1 MNYKQKANIILTL
14 VFILFVSAAICKYL
28 QPRIFVVNFFYF
40 VSEAALI
47 GGIADWFA
55 VTALF
60 RKPLNWPY
68 HTALLPRNRE
78 KAIVSVSNMVQ
89 QDLLN
94 PEVIR
99 HKIEEVDFSSYLI
112 EWIEKGERLPYLITI
127 ASQTVASW
135 FQILQPETAV
145 DYLAPVLKKKF
156 LQLQP
161 TSLIKDL
168 VSHGL
173 TSGQADTWLEK
184 AIVKIEDIA
193 SQKTTQNF
201 IYNFLQKQKGE
212 KVRQGRISNFV
223 ISMLEATGGLNL
235 REAAESLQAHLLL
248 TLISLKDRQHPLRH
262 TIREILRQTVSEL
275 DQNILIRDTLETWK
289 EEISTEISFAAL
301 SEDIVKHLQKNSEK
315 QEDSLIQIF
324 LKEILEAVWLSCRNS
339 SSCSRHINNY
349 LRNTLSAILK
359 ENQTVI
365 GDIVR
370 DALSKLTDED
380 LVKFVEDKAGNDL
393 QWIRINGSIIGGL
406 VGVFLFLFLRLVYDP
421 YAVPFL
427 TKWLQ

>member
-14 VFILFVSAAICKYL
+14 VFVLFISAAICKYL
-28 QPRIFVVNFFYF
+28 QPRLFFVDFFYF

-47 GGIADWFA
+47 GGLADWFA

-78 KAIVSVSNMVQ
+78 KVIVAVSNMVQ

-99 HKIEEVDFSSYLI
+99 QKIEEVDFSSYLI
-112 EWIEKGERLPYLITI
+112 EWIERGKRLPYLITI
-127 ASQTVASW
+127 ASQTGASW
-135 FQILQPETAV
+135 FQSLPPETAV

-173 TSGQADTWLEK
+173 SSGQVDSWLEK
-184 AIVKIEDIA
+184 AIVKMEDIA
-193 SQKTTQNF
+193 CQKTTQDF
-201 IYNFLQKQKGE
+201 IYNFLQKQKEE
-212 KVRQGRISNFV
+212 KVSQGLISNFV

-248 TLISLKDRQHPLRH
+248 TLVSLKDRQHPFRH
-262 TIREILRQTVSEL
+262 TVRERIRQTLSDL
-275 DQNILIRDTLETWK
+275 DQSALIQDTLETWK
-289 EEISTEISFAAL
+289 EEISAKIPFAAL
-301 SEDIVKHLQKNSEK
+301 SEDIVKHLQKNRENT
-315 QEDSLIQIF
+315 EVSLIQIF
-324 LKEILEAVWLSCRNS
+324 FKEILEAVWLSCRNS

-349 LRNTLSAILK
+349 LHNTLSALLK

-365 GDIVR
+365 GDIAR

-406 VGVFLFLFLRLVYDP
+406 VGVFLFLFLRLIYDP
-421 YAVPFL
+421 YAIPFL
-427 TKWLQ
+427 AKWFQ